1 MQMKKALKRAV
12 SLCAALVCLSSA
24 MITASASEPYYSYS
38 YDNWDDAIPAQ
49 AGYKV
54 EDTYTGHDIGLD
66 RLKDP
71 TDPLYVNIN
80 ASAELNGPKDMFYEN
95 TKQEFWIADTKN
107 SRIIRLDKDLE
118 LIGCYTGVYGAP
130 SGTYNFNEPQGVF
143 VVASDDGKLY
153 MYVGDTQNSR
163 VVQCE
168 VTSETECE
176 CALEVTRPDS
186 PIYTYN
192 TFLPEKI
199 LVDIAGNIYAVC
211 TSVNSGS
218 AQFNNLGEFQGFYG
232 ANRVELT
239 GEIIRRRIRRVFA
252 SDEQL
257 KSMESAA
264 PVEYKNFDIDE
275 EGFIYTVTEA
285 ANTTTD
291 AVKKLNAAGYN
302 IWNNDAG
309 NEYTF
314 ADSGANTYDA
324 STNTTYT
331 TRLTDIDIDDYGFI
345 NILDY
350 VTGRVFVYDEF
361 CDLITIF
368 GTSNTNS
375 DQKGSFTGPNALEC
389 AFGNVYIID
398 GIKNDITVYSTTLY
412 GEYLKQAVQLYDE
425 GKYVEAKPLWQEVLN
440 RNGTCTFAQMG
451 LGKACLSEGEYKE
464 AMEYFKDAYARKSYD
479 KAFKYYREQWLQD
492 NFLWLF
498 IAVAL
503 LLILFVVLS
512 VLKKKGIIK
521 KRVRKQKKQVERKKT
536 KKELEHEA
544 QLAAEAAEQ
553 AAKEEA
559 ENAASQET
567 NETDEKGEDKNV

>member
-1 MQMKKALKRAV
+1 MQMKKAFKAFKRIT
-12 SLCAALVCLSSA
+12 SLCAAAACLSASL
-24 MITASASEPYYSYS
+24 ITAGASEPYYSYS
-38 YDNWDDAIPAQ
+38 YDNWNDAIPAQ

-54 EDTYTGHDIGLD
+54 SNTYTGYDLGLT
-66 RLKDP
+66 RL
-71 TDPLYVNIN
+71 TDPEDDLYISRT
-80 ASAELNGPKDMFYEN
+80 APISLNGPKDIFFESV
-95 TKQEFWIADTKN
+95 KEEFWIADTKN
-107 SRIIRLDKDLE
+107 SRIIRLDKDLK
-118 LIGCYTGVYGAP
+118 LKGCYTRVEGAE
-130 SGTYNFNEPQGVF
+130 SGITNFNEPQGVF
-143 VVASDDGKLY
+143 VITEDDGNTY

-163 VVQCE
+163 VVRCKI
-168 VTSETECE
+168 TSENECE
-176 CALEVTRPDS
+176 CELEITKPDS
-186 PIYTYN
+186 PIYTSKSN

-199 LVDIAGNIYAVC
+199 LVDAARNIYAVC

-218 AQFNNLGEFQGFYG
+218 SQFNYLGEFQGFYG

-239 GEIIRRRIRRVFA
+239 GEIIRRRVWRVFA

-309 NEYTF
+309 NEYVF

-331 TRLTDIDIDDYGFI
+331 TRLTDIDIDQHGFI
-345 NILDY
+345 NILDF

-375 DQKGSFTGPNALEC
+375 DQKGSFTGPNAIEC
-389 AFGNVYIID
+389 AFDNVYVVD
-398 GIKNDITVYSTTLY
+398 GTKNDLTVYTTTLY
-412 GEYLKQAVQLYDE
+412 GSYLKEAVLLYDD
-425 GKYVEAKPLWQEVLN
+425 GRYVEAKPYWNEVLA
-440 RNGTCTFAQMG
+440 RDGTCTFALMG
-451 LGKACLSEGEYKE
+451 LGKACLSEGEYKQ

-498 IAVAL
+498 LVIVL
-503 LLILFVVLS
+503 LFVLIITLS
-512 VLKKKGIIK
+512 ILKKKGIIK
-521 KRVRKQKKQVERKKT
+521 KRVHKQKKQVERKKT

-544 QLAAEAAEQ
+544 QLAAEAAEK
-553 AAKEEA
+553 AAEEEA
-559 ENAASQET
+559 ENSE
-567 NETDEKGEDKNV
+567 NNEKGEDK